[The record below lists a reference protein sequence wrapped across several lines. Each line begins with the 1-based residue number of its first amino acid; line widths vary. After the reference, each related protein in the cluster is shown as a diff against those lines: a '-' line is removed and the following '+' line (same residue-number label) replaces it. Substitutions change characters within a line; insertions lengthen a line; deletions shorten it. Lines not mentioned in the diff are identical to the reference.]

1 MSPVE
6 IVATIFG
13 LLCVYFTVKQNIW
26 CWPTG
31 LVQVVL
37 YTYIFF
43 GAKLYSDSILQVIYI
58 PMQIYGWY
66 FWLHGGKDKKEAPV
80 TKINGRFWSWM
91 LSTGIILTLGW
102 GYIMGKY
109 FGAACPIPDAF
120 IVVTSLF
127 AQWLLSKKKL
137 ESWMLWIAVD
147 VVAIWVYLYKH
158 LYLTSGLYAVFL
170 GLAISGF
177 IAWKKAYQ
185 TDTVKNQKTVAL
197 QERFI

>member
-1 MSPVE
+1 MSPIE
-6 IVATIFG
+6 IVATVFG
-13 LLCVYFTVKQNIW
+13 LLCVYFTVKQNMW

-37 YTYIFF
+37 YVYIFF

-66 FWLHGGKDKKEAPV
+66 FWLHGGKNRLEAPV
-80 TKINGRFWSWM
+80 TKITNKFLTVMIVSG
-91 LSTGIILTLGW
+91 TILTLVW
-102 GYIMGKY
+102 GHVMGKY

-137 ESWMLWIAVD
+137 ESWHLWIIVD
-147 VVAIWVYLYKH
+147 VVAIGVYFYKH

-170 GLAISGF
+170 VLAISGL
-177 IAWKKAYQ
+177 IAWKKSF
-185 TDTVKNQKTVAL
+185 VESK
-197 QERFI
+197 

>member
-66 FWLHGGKDKKEAPV
+66 FWLHGGKDKK
-80 TKINGRFWSWM
+80 
-91 LSTGIILTLGW
+91 
-102 GYIMGKY
+102 
-109 FGAACPIPDAF
+109 
-120 IVVTSLF
+120 
-127 AQWLLSKKKL
+127 
-137 ESWMLWIAVD
+137 
-147 VVAIWVYLYKH
+147 
-158 LYLTSGLYAVFL
+158 
-170 GLAISGF
+170 
-177 IAWKKAYQ
+177 
-185 TDTVKNQKTVAL
+185 
-197 QERFI
+197 